1 MNQPLWI
8 LTGPTASGKS
18 DVAFHVARAMGAE
31 IISADSMQVYRGMD
45 IGTAKPSSE
54 ARAGVPHHLIDVVEP
69 SESYSVGRFVR
80 DAQQVITDVEQRGG
94 RHLVTGGTG
103 LYIKAL
109 REGLFSGPEADWAL
123 REELMAVAEEKGSA
137 YLHNILKDADPGG
150 AARINDGDLRRIV
163 RALEVHQKTG
173 RAISLL
179 QREWGRDGG
188 ESSLIVLYRSKSD
201 LHRRIEQRVDKM
213 LEQGLVEE
221 TQRLLSHPKGS
232 LGKQAREALGY
243 KEVIEY
249 LDGKLSADQMRDN
262 IKQHTRRFAKRQMT
276 WFRSFP
282 RAIWMVINEG
292 EDTKSVSKRVQR
304 VLER

>member
-1 MNQPLWI
+1 MHQPLWI

-18 DVAFHVARAMGAE
+18 EVAFHVARETGAE

-45 IGTAKPSSE
+45 IGTAKPSRE
-54 ARAGVPHHLIDVVEP
+54 VRAEVPHHLIDVVEP
-69 SESYSVGRFVR
+69 SGSYSVGRFTR
-80 DAQQVITDVEQRGG
+80 DALETIGDVERRGK
-94 RHLVTGGTG
+94 RHLVVGGTG

-109 REGLFSGPEADWAL
+109 REGLFSGPGADWSL
-123 REELMAVAEEKGSA
+123 REELMAVAEERGSA
-137 YLHNILKDADPGG
+137 YLHNVLREVDPES
-150 AARINDGDLRRIV
+150 AARINDRDLRRIV
-163 RALEVHQKTG
+163 RALEVYRKTG

-188 ESSLIVLYRSKSD
+188 DSALVVLYRSRDD
-201 LHRRIEQRVDKM
+201 LYQRIEERVDKM

-221 TQRLLSHPKGS
+221 VEGLLSLPEG

-243 KEVIEY
+243 KEAIEY
-249 LDGKLSADQMRDN
+249 LDGRLGADEMHDK
-262 IKQHTRRFAKRQMT
+262 IKQNTRRFAKRQMT

-282 RAIWMVINEG
+282 RAHWLVISGG
-292 EDTKSVSKRVQR
+292 EDKKLISRRVQK